1 MQMQMHPQMQGGF
14 GGAYYQQQILA
25 HMQSWQQQQQ
35 QMTQMAMMGYPQT
48 QMHPQQPAPVRQG
61 VQRNLRVCLDG
72 CHASALDACGR
83 RWC

>member
-1 MQMQMHPQMQGGF
+1 MGMQVHPQLAAQMQMQMHPQMQGGF

-48 QMHPQQPAPVRQG
+48 QMHPQQPAPPSLMVNG
-61 VQRNLRVCLDG
+61 
-72 CHASALDACGR
+72 
-83 RWC
+83 